1 MKTSSFL
8 LGVVT
13 GAAVAATSVLF
24 TTSKAG
30 SDVRVTI
37 KNQAEIAKNQ
47 LNDVKLH
54 ATHVKQSML
63 TLSNE
68 VKNNI
73 PVIINDLKMT
83 IDSFQ
88 KDIEPNLSNLQK
100 DVTALNNSIGEIE
113 KNLDDLN
120 KKKAKTTAK

>member
-13 GAAVAATSVLF
+13 GAAVAATTVLF
-24 TTSKAG
+24 TTTKSG
-30 SDVRVTI
+30 NDVRLSI
-37 KNQAEIAKNQ
+37 KNQAEFTKNQ

-54 ATHVKQSML
+54 ATNVKNSMS

-68 VKNNI
+68 IKNNI
-73 PVIINDLKMT
+73 PVIINELKTT

-88 KDIEPNLSNLQK
+88 KDIEPNLSDLQK
-100 DVTALNNSIGEIE
+100 DVIEFNNTIGEIE
-113 KNLDDLN
+113 KNLDNLN
-120 KKKAKTTAK
+120 KKKTKTTTK

>member
-24 TTSKAG
+24 TTTKSG
-30 SDVRVTI
+30 HDVRLSI
-37 KNQAEIAKNQ
+37 KNQAAVTKNQ

-54 ATHVKQSML
+54 AIHVKNSML

-68 VKNNI
+68 VKNNM
-73 PVIINDLKMT
+73 PVIINDLKTT

-88 KDIEPNLSNLQK
+88 KEIEPNLSNLQK
-100 DVTALNNSIGEIE
+100 DIIEMNHTIGEIE
-113 KNLDDLN
+113 KNLDNLN
-120 KKKAKTTAK
+120 KKKIKTTTK